1 MSWLSGGKTPASAA
15 KPYLDQIP
23 GQTQQYYQPYF
34 ESGTRQLPKLEEQYN
49 DLMTNPG
56 GKYNKIGESFQQSPG
71 FKFAMQQALQ
81 GSEHAANAGG
91 MTGTPQHEQQN
102 MQLATDLANQDYYNY
117 MGGATGMYNQGVQ
130 GAQGM
135 ANQGQQAGSSMADMI
150 AQALNA
156 QANNA
161 YENQAQVNKNH
172 NNLISTGVGLAKS
185 LIPGGGWLPGGGGAF
200 SGSKVG

>member
-1 MSWLSGGKTPASAA
+1 MSWLTGGKTPASAA

-23 GQTQQYYQPYF
+23 GQTNQYYQPYF
-34 ESGTRQLPKLEEQYN
+34 DAGKNQLPKLEEQYT
-49 DLMTNPG
+49 DLMNNPG

-102 MQLATDLANQDYYNY
+102 MQMATDMANQDYYNY
-117 MGGATGMYNQGVQ
+117 MGGATGMYNQGLQ

-135 ANQGQQAGSSMADMI
+135 SNQGQQAGSSMADMI
-150 AQALNA
+150 AQTLNA

-161 YENQAQVNKNH
+161 YEDQAQKNQNH
-172 NNLISTGVGLAKS
+172 NNILGQGIGLAKS
-185 LIPGGGWLPGGGGAF
+185 FIPGGGWLNNGRRAF
-200 SGSKVG
+200 SGSKAG